1 MKSKK
6 PLLSILLPT
15 VNPSERV
22 VSIISELLECEKF
35 RFELVVSL
43 NAPSQALELESRYE
57 SDSRLVVSIE
67 PQRLN
72 VAENWTRAV
81 EKSSGKYLWLIGD
94 DDYILREQLLQVL
107 ELLEKENLDCLS
119 FNGWS
124 YIFPSE
130 MTKNLPL
137 SRPRHFNYKKSIL
150 GVLTHKKYEEIIKNM
165 YRFVPLIPLNMQLT
179 IFSRDT
185 IEKIG
190 GRFKMPFPDHIA
202 LMEFLA
208 VSKIWKVVDERWC
221 IVGMAPSS
229 FGNSAYQSS
238 DSAGEA
244 YLGLTQSELPPM
256 PGNILNSVMLS
267 WLETLS
273 STNQRFQKYRPSRGN
288 YILRQIGVSYRR
300 WRSRDIDF
308 LGLLRNIKCISR
320 KDLLLAIRSLFSIKN
335 VVLIFKILTRK
346 PGPEKIIGAKFE
358 TAQQI
363 DIKGFAD
370 DIRLPVY
377 S

>member
-1 MKSKK
+1 MNSEK

-15 VNPSERV
+15 VNPNERV
-22 VSIISELLECEKF
+22 VSIISELLESEKTS
-35 RFELVVSL
+35 FELVVSL
-43 NAPSQALELESRYE
+43 NAPNQALNLESKYV
-57 SDSRLVVSIE
+57 SDNRLVLSIE
-67 PQRLN
+67 SERLN
-72 VAENWTRAV
+72 VADNWTRTV
-81 EKSSGKYLWLIGD
+81 ENSSGKYLWLIGD
-94 DDYILREQLLQVL
+94 DDYILREQLIQVL
-107 ELLEKENLDCLS
+107 ELLERENLDCLS

-130 MTKNLPL
+130 MTKNLAL

-150 GVLTHKKYEEIIKNM
+150 GVLTQKKYEKIISNM
-165 YRFVPLIPLNMQLT
+165 YNFVPLIPLNMQLT

-185 IEKIG
+185 IDKIG

-202 LMEFLA
+202 LMEFLTVA
-208 VSKIWKVVDERWC
+208 KIWKVIDERWC

-238 DSAGEA
+238 NSAGEA
-244 YLGLTQSELPPM
+244 YLGLTQSDLSPM

-273 STNQRFQKYRPSRGN
+273 TTNQRFQKYRPSRGN
-288 YILRQIGVSYRR
+288 YALRQIGVSYRR

-308 LGLLRNIKCISR
+308 LGLLRNIKCIPI
-320 KDLLLAIRSLFSIKN
+320 KDLLLATISLFSIKN
-335 VVLIFKILTRK
+335 IVLIVKIFTRK

-358 TAQQI
+358 TAKQI
-363 DIKGFAD
+363 DIKAFAD
-370 DIRLPVY
+370 DTRMSVY

>member
-1 MKSKK
+1 MNSEK

-15 VNPSERV
+15 VNPNERV
-22 VSIISELLECEKF
+22 VSIISELLECKKTS
-35 RFELVVSL
+35 FELVLSL
-43 NAPSQALELESRYE
+43 NAPSQPLELERWHE
-57 SDSRLVVSIE
+57 SDNRLVISIE

-72 VAENWTRAV
+72 VAENWTKAV
-81 EKSSGKYLWLIGD
+81 EKSSGRYLWLIGD
-94 DDYILREQLLQVL
+94 DDYILCEQLLQVL
-107 ELLEKENLDCLS
+107 ALLERENLDCLS

-130 MTKNLPL
+130 MTKNLAL

-150 GVLTHKKYEEIIKNM
+150 GVLTHKNYEKITRNM

-185 IEKIG
+185 FEKIG
-190 GRFKMPFPDHIA
+190 GVFKMPFPDHIA
-202 LMEFLA
+202 LMEFLTVA
-208 VSKIWKVVDERWC
+208 KIWKVIDERWC
-221 IVGMAPSS
+221 IVGMAPTS

-244 YLGLTQSELPPM
+244 YLGLSQSELPPV

-273 STNQRFQKYRPSRGN
+273 NTNPRFQKYRPSRGN

-300 WRSRDIDF
+300 WRSGDLDF
-308 LGLLRNIKCISR
+308 GGLLRNTKRIPI
-320 KDLLLAIRSLFSIKN
+320 KDLLLATRSLFLVKN
-335 VVLIFKILTRK
+335 IVLIFKIFARK

-358 TAQQI
+358 IAKQVN
-363 DIKGFAD
+363 IKAYAD
-370 DIRLPVY
+370 DIRLPV
-377 S
+377 SS

>member
-1 MKSKK
+1 MNSEK

-15 VNPSERV
+15 VNPNERV

-35 RFELVVSL
+35 GFQLVVSL

-107 ELLEKENLDCLS
+107 ELLEKENVDCLS

-208 VSKIWKVVDERWC
+208 VAKIWKVVDERWC

-244 YLGLTQSELPPM
+244 YLGLIQSELSPI

-273 STNQRFQKYRPSRGN
+273 STNKRFEKYRPSRGN
-288 YILRQIGVSYRR
+288 YTLRQIGVSYRR
-300 WRSRDIDF
+300 WKSKDIDF
-308 LGLLRNIKCISR
+308 LGLLRNIKCIPL
-320 KDLLLAIRSLFSIKN
+320 KDLLLATRSLFSLKN
-335 VVLIFKILTRK
+335 LVLIFKIFTRK

-358 TAQQI
+358 TTKQI
-363 DIKGFAD
+363 DIKAFAD
-370 DIRLPVY
+370 DIRLRAT

>member
-1 MKSKK
+1 MNSEK

-15 VNPSERV
+15 VNPNARV
-22 VSIISELLECEKF
+22 VSIISELLESEKF
-35 RFELVVSL
+35 GFELVVSL

-57 SDSRLVVSIE
+57 SDDRLVISIE

-72 VAENWTRAV
+72 VAENWTRAI

-165 YRFVPLIPLNMQLT
+165 YRFIPLIPLNMQLT
-179 IFSRDT
+179 IFSRET

-208 VSKIWKVVDERWC
+208 VAKIWKVVDERWC

-229 FGNSAYQSS
+229 FGSSAYQSS
-238 DSAGEA
+238 NSAGEA

-273 STNQRFQKYRPSRGN
+273 SSNQRFQKYRPSRGN

-300 WRSRDIDF
+300 WRSKDIDF
-308 LGLLRNIKCISR
+308 LEVLRIIKSIPI
-320 KDLLLAIRSLFSIKN
+320 KDLLLATSCLFSLKN
-335 VVLIFKILTRK
+335 IFLILKIFTRK

-358 TAQQI
+358 TAKQI
-363 DIKGFAD
+363 DIKAFAD
-370 DIRLPVY
+370 DTRMSVY

>member
-1 MKSKK
+1 MNSEK

-15 VNPSERV
+15 VNPNERV

-35 RFELVVSL
+35 GFELVVSL
-43 NAPSQALELESRYE
+43 NAPSQALELEGRHE
-57 SDSRLVVSIE
+57 SDNRLIISTE

-72 VAENWTRAV
+72 VAENWTRVV

-94 DDYILREQLLQVL
+94 DDYILREQLILVL

-130 MTKNLPL
+130 MTKNLAL

-150 GVLTHKKYEEIIKNM
+150 GVLTHKKFEKIIKNM

-208 VSKIWKVVDERWC
+208 VAKIWKVVDQRWC

-229 FGNSAYQSS
+229 FGNSAYKNS
-238 DSAGEA
+238 DSVGEA
-244 YLGLTQSELPPM
+244 YLGLTGSEVPPT

-273 STNQRFQKYRPSRGN
+273 NTNQRFQKYRPSRGN

-300 WRSRDIDF
+300 WRSKEINF
-308 LGLLRNIKCISR
+308 AGLIQNMKGIPI
-320 KDLLLAIRSLFSIKN
+320 KDLLLATSSLFSMKN
-335 VVLIFKILTRK
+335 IILIIKILGRK

-358 TAQQI
+358 AINQM
-363 DIKGFAD
+363 DIKAFAE
-370 DIRLPVY
+370 DIRLSVY

>member
-1 MKSKK
+1 MNSEK

-15 VNPSERV
+15 VNPNERV
-22 VSIISELLECEKF
+22 VSIVSELLECKKTS
-35 RFELVVSL
+35 FELVLSL
-43 NAPSQALELESRYE
+43 NAPSQPLELERRHE
-57 SDSRLVVSIE
+57 SDNRLVISIE

-72 VAENWTRAV
+72 VAENWTKAV
-81 EKSSGKYLWLIGD
+81 EKSSGRYLWLIGD
-94 DDYILREQLLQVL
+94 DDYILCEQLLQVL
-107 ELLEKENLDCLS
+107 ALLERENLDCLS

-130 MTKNLPL
+130 MTKNLAL

-150 GVLTHKKYEEIIKNM
+150 GVLTHKNYEKITRNM

-185 IEKIG
+185 FEKIG
-190 GRFKMPFPDHIA
+190 GVFKMPFPDHIA
-202 LMEFLA
+202 LMEFLTVA
-208 VSKIWKVVDERWC
+208 KIWKVIDERWC
-221 IVGMAPSS
+221 IVGMAPTS

-244 YLGLTQSELPPM
+244 YLGLSQSELPPV

-273 STNQRFQKYRPSRGN
+273 NTNPRFQKYRPSRGN

-300 WRSRDIDF
+300 WRSGDIDF
-308 LGLLRNIKCISR
+308 GDLLRNTKRIPF
-320 KDLLLAIRSLFSIKN
+320 KDLLLATRSLFLVKN
-335 VVLIFKILTRK
+335 IVLIFKIFARK

-358 TAQQI
+358 IAKQVN
-363 DIKGFAD
+363 IKAYAD
-370 DIRLPVY
+370 DIRLPV
-377 S
+377 SS

>member
-1 MKSKK
+1 
-6 PLLSILLPT
+6 
-15 VNPSERV
+15 
-22 VSIISELLECEKF
+22 
-35 RFELVVSL
+35 
-43 NAPSQALELESRYE
+43 
-57 SDSRLVVSIE
+57 
-67 PQRLN
+67 
-72 VAENWTRAV
+72 
-81 EKSSGKYLWLIGD
+81 
-94 DDYILREQLLQVL
+94 
-107 ELLEKENLDCLS
+107 
-119 FNGWS
+119 
-124 YIFPSE
+124 
-130 MTKNLPL
+130 
-137 SRPRHFNYKKSIL
+137 
-150 GVLTHKKYEEIIKNM
+150 
-165 YRFVPLIPLNMQLT
+165 MQLT

-202 LMEFLA
+202 LMEFLTVA
-208 VSKIWKVVDERWC
+208 KIWKVIDERWC

-244 YLGLTQSELPPM
+244 YLGLTQSEISPM

-288 YILRQIGVSYRR
+288 YVLRQIGVSYRR
-300 WRSRDIDF
+300 WRSKDIDF
-308 LGLLRNIKCISR
+308 LELLRNVKCIPI
-320 KDLLLAIRSLFSIKN
+320 KDLLLATSSLFSLKN
-335 VVLIFKILTRK
+335 IVLILKIFTRK

-358 TAQQI
+358 TAIQI
-363 DIKGFAD
+363 DIKTFAD

>member
-1 MKSKK
+1 MNSEK

-15 VNPSERV
+15 VNPNERV

-35 RFELVVSL
+35 GFELVVSL

-107 ELLEKENLDCLS
+107 ELLEKENVDCLS

-150 GVLTHKKYEEIIKNM
+150 GVLTNKKYEEIIKNM

-179 IFSRDT
+179 IFSRNT

-208 VSKIWKVVDERWC
+208 VAKIWKVVDERWC

-244 YLGLTQSELPPM
+244 YLGLTQSERPPM

-308 LGLLRNIKCISR
+308 LGLLRNIKCIPR

-335 VVLIFKILTRK
+335 IVLIFKILARK

-363 DIKGFAD
+363 DIKGFAN

>member
-1 MKSKK
+1 MNSEK

-22 VSIISELLECEKF
+22 DSIISELLECEKTG
-35 RFELVVSL
+35 FELVISL
-43 NAPSQALELESRYE
+43 NAPNQALKLESIYL
-57 SDSRLVVSIE
+57 SDNRLVISIE
-67 PQRLN
+67 PERLN
-72 VAENWTRAV
+72 VAENWTRSV

-94 DDYILREQLLQVL
+94 DDYILREQLSQVL
-107 ELLEKENLDCLS
+107 ELLERENLDCLS

-130 MTKNLPL
+130 MTKNLAL

-150 GVLTHKKYEEIIKNM
+150 GVLTHKKYEKIITNM

-202 LMEFLA
+202 LMEFLTVA
-208 VSKIWKVVDERWC
+208 KIWKVIDERWC

-244 YLGLTQSELPPM
+244 YLGLTQSEISPI

-300 WRSRDIDF
+300 WRSNDIDF
-308 LGLLRNIKCISR
+308 LELLRNVKCIPI
-320 KDLLLAIRSLFSIKN
+320 KDLLLATSSLFSLKN
-335 VVLIFKILTRK
+335 IVLILKIFTRK

-358 TAQQI
+358 TAKQI
-363 DIKGFAD
+363 DIKAFAD
-370 DIRLPVY
+370 DIRLPEY

>member
-1 MKSKK
+1 MNSEK

-15 VNPSERV
+15 VNPNERV
-22 VSIISELLECEKF
+22 VSIISELLESEKTG
-35 RFELVVSL
+35 FELVVSL
-43 NAPSQALELESRYE
+43 NAPRQALELESRYE
-57 SDSRLVVSIE
+57 SDDRLVISIE

-107 ELLEKENLDCLS
+107 ELLERENLDCLS

-150 GVLTHKKYEEIIKNM
+150 GVLTNKKYEKIIKNM

-179 IFSRDT
+179 IFSRET

-208 VSKIWKVVDERWC
+208 VAKIWKVVDERWC
-221 IVGMAPSS
+221 IVGMAPTS

-238 DSAGEA
+238 NSAGEV

-273 STNQRFQKYRPSRGN
+273 SSNQRFQKYRPSRGN

-300 WRSRDIDF
+300 WRSKDIDF
-308 LGLLRNIKCISR
+308 VEVLRTIKSIPI
-320 KDLLLAIRSLFSIKN
+320 KDLLLATNSLFSMKN
-335 VVLIFKILTRK
+335 IVLIFKIFVRK

-358 TAQQI
+358 TAKQI
-363 DIKGFAD
+363 DIKTFAD
-370 DIRLPVY
+370 DTRMFVC

>member
-1 MKSKK
+1 MNSEK

-15 VNPSERV
+15 VNPNERV
-22 VSIISELLECEKF
+22 VSIISELLECEKT

-43 NAPSQALELESRYE
+43 NAPNQALKLESSYL
-57 SDSRLVVSIE
+57 SDDRLVISTE
-67 PQRLN
+67 PERLN
-72 VAENWTRAV
+72 VAENWTRSV

-107 ELLEKENLDCLS
+107 ELLERENLDCLS

-130 MTKNLPL
+130 MTKNLAL

-150 GVLTHKKYEEIIKNM
+150 GVLTHKKYEKIITNM

-202 LMEFLA
+202 LMEFLTVA
-208 VSKIWKVVDERWC
+208 KIWKVIDERWC

-244 YLGLTQSELPPM
+244 YLGLTQSEISPM

-300 WRSRDIDF
+300 WRSKDIDF
-308 LGLLRNIKCISR
+308 LELLRNVKCIPI
-320 KDLLLAIRSLFSIKN
+320 KDLLLATISLFSLKN
-335 VVLIFKILTRK
+335 IVLILKIFTRK

-358 TAQQI
+358 TAKQI
-363 DIKGFAD
+363 DIKAFAD

>member
-1 MKSKK
+1 MNSEK

-15 VNPSERV
+15 VNPNERV

-35 RFELVVSL
+35 GFELVVSL

-107 ELLEKENLDCLS
+107 ELLEKENVDCLS

-150 GVLTHKKYEEIIKNM
+150 GVLTNKKYEEIIKNM

-179 IFSRDT
+179 IFSRNT

-208 VSKIWKVVDERWC
+208 VAKIWKVVDERWC

-273 STNQRFQKYRPSRGN
+273 SSNQRFQKYRPSRGN

>member
-1 MKSKK
+1 MNSEK

-15 VNPSERV
+15 VNPNERV
-22 VSIISELLECEKF
+22 VSIISELLECEKTS
-35 RFELVVSL
+35 FELVVSL
-43 NAPSQALELESRYE
+43 NAPSQALELESRHE
-57 SDSRLVVSIE
+57 SDNRLVISIE
-67 PQRLN
+67 PERLN

-94 DDYILREQLLQVL
+94 DDYILCEQLLQVL

-130 MTKNLPL
+130 MTKNLAL
-137 SRPRHFNYKKSIL
+137 SRSRHFNYKKSIL
-150 GVLTHKKYEEIIKNM
+150 GVLTHKKYEKIIVNM

-202 LMEFLA
+202 LMEFLTVA
-208 VSKIWKVVDERWC
+208 KIWKVIDERWC

>member
-1 MKSKK
+1 LNSEK

-15 VNPSERV
+15 VNPNERV
-22 VSIISELLECEKF
+22 VSIISELLESEKTS
-35 RFELVVSL
+35 FELVVSL
-43 NAPSQALELESRYE
+43 NAPNQALNLESKYV
-57 SDSRLVVSIE
+57 SDNRLVLSIE
-67 PQRLN
+67 SERLN
-72 VAENWTRAV
+72 VADNWTRTI
-81 EKSSGKYLWLIGD
+81 ENSSGKYLWLIGD
-94 DDYILREQLLQVL
+94 DDYVLRGQLIQVL
-107 ELLEKENLDCLS
+107 ELLERENLDCLS

-130 MTKNLPL
+130 MTKNMAL
-137 SRPRHFNYKKSIL
+137 SRPRHFKYKKSIL
-150 GVLTHKKYEEIIKNM
+150 GVLTHKKYEKIISNM
-165 YRFVPLIPLNMQLT
+165 YNFVPLIPLNMQLT

-185 IEKIG
+185 IDKIG

-202 LMEFLA
+202 LMEFLTVA
-208 VSKIWKVVDERWC
+208 KIWKVIDERWC

-238 DSAGEA
+238 NSAGEA
-244 YLGLTQSELPPM
+244 YLGLTQSELSPM

-273 STNQRFQKYRPSRGN
+273 TTNQRFQKYRPSRGN
-288 YILRQIGVSYRR
+288 YALRQIGVSYRR

-308 LGLLRNIKCISR
+308 LGLLRNIKCIPI
-320 KDLLLAIRSLFSIKN
+320 KDLLLATNSLFSIKN
-335 VVLIFKILTRK
+335 IVLIVKIFTRK

-358 TAQQI
+358 TTKQI
-363 DIKGFAD
+363 DIKAFAD
-370 DIRLPVY
+370 EIRLRTY

>member
-1 MKSKK
+1 MNSEK

-15 VNPSERV
+15 VNPNERV

-35 RFELVVSL
+35 GFELVVSL

-107 ELLEKENLDCLS
+107 ELLEKENVDCLS

-150 GVLTHKKYEEIIKNM
+150 GVLTNKKYEEIIKNM

-202 LMEFLA
+202 LMEFLTVA
-208 VSKIWKVVDERWC
+208 KIWKVIDERWC

>member
-1 MKSKK
+1 MNSEK

-15 VNPSERV
+15 VNPNERV
-22 VSIISELLECEKF
+22 VSIISELLECEKTS
-35 RFELVVSL
+35 FELVVSL
-43 NAPSQALELESRYE
+43 NAPNQALEIESRHE
-57 SDSRLVVSIE
+57 SDNRLVISIE
-67 PQRLN
+67 PERLN

-94 DDYILREQLLQVL
+94 DDYILCEQLLQVL

-165 YRFVPLIPLNMQLT
+165 YRFLPLIPLNMQLT

-208 VSKIWKVVDERWC
+208 VAKIWKVVDERWC

-308 LGLLRNIKCISR
+308 IGLLRNIKCIPR

-335 VVLIFKILTRK
+335 IVLIFKILARK

>member
-1 MKSKK
+1 MNSEK

-15 VNPSERV
+15 VNPNERV

-35 RFELVVSL
+35 GFELVVSL

-107 ELLEKENLDCLS
+107 ELLEKENVDCLS

-137 SRPRHFNYKKSIL
+137 SRPRHFSYKKSIL

-273 STNQRFQKYRPSRGN
+273 STNQRFLKYRPSRGN

-363 DIKGFAD
+363 DIKSFAD

>member
-1 MKSKK
+1 LKSEN

-15 VNPSERV
+15 VNPNERV
-22 VSIISELLECEKF
+22 VSIISELLESKKAG
-35 RFELVVSL
+35 FELVVSL
-43 NAPSQALELESRYE
+43 NAPNQLLKLESRYV
-57 SDSRLVVSIE
+57 SDTRLVLSIE
-67 PQRLN
+67 PERLN
-72 VAENWTRAV
+72 VADNWTRAV

-94 DDYILREQLLQVL
+94 DDYILQEHLLQVL
-107 ELLEKENLDCLS
+107 ELLERESPDCLS

-124 YIFPSE
+124 YIFPSQ
-130 MTKNLPL
+130 MTKNLAL

-150 GVLTHKKYEEIIKNM
+150 GVLSDKKYEKVISNM

-179 IFSRDT
+179 IFTRDT
-185 IEKIG
+185 FEKVG
-190 GRFKMPFPDHIA
+190 GKFKMPFPDHIA
-202 LMEFLA
+202 LMEFLVVA
-208 VSKIWKVVDERWC
+208 KKWKVVDERWC

-229 FGNSAYQSS
+229 FGNSAYQNS
-238 DSAGEA
+238 DSAGEV
-244 YLGLTQSELPPM
+244 YLGLAQSEIPQM

-273 STNQRFQKYRPSRGN
+273 RTNPIFHKYRPSRGN

-300 WRSRDIDF
+300 WRSKDIDF
-308 LGLLRNIKCISR
+308 LGLLHNIKCISI
-320 KDLLLAIRSLFSIKN
+320 KDLLTATSSIFSLKN
-335 VVLIFKILTRK
+335 IVLIFKILRRK

-358 TAQQI
+358 TVKQI
-363 DIKGFAD
+363 DIKAFAD

>member
-1 MKSKK
+1 MNSEK

-15 VNPSERV
+15 VNPNERV
-22 VSIISELLECEKF
+22 VSIISELLECKKF
-35 RFELVVSL
+35 GFELVVSL

-107 ELLEKENLDCLS
+107 ELLEKENVDCLS

-208 VSKIWKVVDERWC
+208 VAKIWKVVDERWC

-308 LGLLRNIKCISR
+308 LGLLWNIKCISR

>member
-1 MKSKK
+1 MNSEK

-15 VNPSERV
+15 VNPNERV

-35 RFELVVSL
+35 GFELVVSL

-107 ELLEKENLDCLS
+107 ELLEKENVDCLS

-150 GVLTHKKYEEIIKNM
+150 GVLTNKKYEEIIKNM

-179 IFSRDT
+179 IFSRNT

-208 VSKIWKVVDERWC
+208 VAKIWKVVDERWC

>member
-1 MKSKK
+1 MNSEK

-15 VNPSERV
+15 VNPNERV

-35 RFELVVSL
+35 SFELVVSL

-124 YIFPSE
+124 YNFPSE

-179 IFSRDT
+179 MFSRDT

-208 VSKIWKVVDERWC
+208 VAKIWKVVDERWC

-244 YLGLTQSELPPM
+244 YLGLTQSEPPPM

-335 VVLIFKILTRK
+335 IVLIFKILARK

>member
-1 MKSKK
+1 LNSEK

-15 VNPSERV
+15 VNPNERV
-22 VSIISELLECEKF
+22 VSIISELLECKKTS
-35 RFELVVSL
+35 FELVLSL
-43 NAPSQALELESRYE
+43 NAPSQPLELERRHE
-57 SDSRLVVSIE
+57 SDSRLVISIE

-72 VAENWTRAV
+72 VAENWTKVV

-94 DDYILREQLLQVL
+94 DDYILCEQLLQAL
-107 ELLEKENLDCLS
+107 ALLERENLDCLS

-130 MTKNLPL
+130 MTKNLAL

-150 GVLTHKKYEEIIKNM
+150 GVLTHKNYEKITRNM

-185 IEKIG
+185 FEKIG
-190 GRFKMPFPDHIA
+190 GIFKMPFPDHIA
-202 LMEFLA
+202 LMEFLSVA
-208 VSKIWKVVDERWC
+208 KIWKVIDERWC
-221 IVGMAPSS
+221 IVGMAPTS

-273 STNQRFQKYRPSRGN
+273 NTNPRFQKYRPSRGN

-300 WRSRDIDF
+300 WRSGDIDF
-308 LGLLRNIKCISR
+308 LGLLRNTKRIPI
-320 KDLLLAIRSLFSIKN
+320 KDLLLATRSLFSVKN
-335 VVLIFKILTRK
+335 IVLIFKIFARK

-358 TAQQI
+358 TAKQVN
-363 DIKGFAD
+363 IKAFAD
-370 DIRLPVY
+370 DIRLPV
-377 S
+377 SS

>member
-1 MKSKK
+1 LNSEK

-15 VNPSERV
+15 VNPNERV

-35 RFELVVSL
+35 GFELIVSL

-57 SDSRLVVSIE
+57 SDNRLVISTE

-72 VAENWTRAV
+72 VAENWTRVV

-94 DDYILREQLLQVL
+94 DDYILREQLILVL

-130 MTKNLPL
+130 MTKNLAL

-150 GVLTHKKYEEIIKNM
+150 GVLTHKKYEKIIKNM

-185 IEKIG
+185 IEKVG

-208 VSKIWKVVDERWC
+208 VAKIWKVVDERWC

-238 DSAGEA
+238 DSTGEA
-244 YLGLTQSELPPM
+244 YLGLTESELPPV

-267 WLETLS
+267 WLGTLS

-288 YILRQIGVSYRR
+288 YILRQIGVSFRR
-300 WRSRDIDF
+300 WRSKDIDF
-308 LGLLRNIKCISR
+308 LELFRNIKSIPI
-320 KDLLLAIRSLFSIKN
+320 KDFLPAASSLFSVKN
-335 VVLIFKILTRK
+335 IILIVKILGRK
-346 PGPEKIIGAKFE
+346 PGPEKIIGAKFDVVK
-358 TAQQI
+358 QV
-363 DIKGFAD
+363 DIKTFAD
-370 DIRLPVY
+370 NIRLSVY

>member
-1 MKSKK
+1 LNSEK

-15 VNPSERV
+15 VNPNERV
-22 VSIISELLECEKF
+22 VSIISELLESKKTH
-35 RFELVVSL
+35 FELVVSL
-43 NAPSQALELESRYE
+43 NAPNQALKLETRYL
-57 SDSRLVVSIE
+57 SDNRLVLSIE
-67 PQRLN
+67 PERLN
-72 VAENWTRAV
+72 VADNWTRAV

-94 DDYILREQLLQVL
+94 DDFILCGDLIQVL
-107 ELLEKENLDCLS
+107 ELLERENLDCLS

-130 MTKNLPL
+130 ITKNVAL

-150 GVLTHKKYEEIIKNM
+150 GVLTHKKYEKIISNM

-179 IFSRDT
+179 IFSRDI

-190 GRFKMPFPDHIA
+190 GRFRMPFPDHIA
-202 LMEFLA
+202 LMEFLTVA
-208 VSKIWKVVDERWC
+208 KIWKVIDERWC
-221 IVGMAPSS
+221 IVGMAPTS
-229 FGNSAYQSS
+229 FGNSAYQNS

-244 YLGLTQSELPPM
+244 YLGLAESEISSI

-288 YILRQIGVSYRR
+288 YTLRQIGVSYRR
-300 WRSRDIDF
+300 WRSKEIDF
-308 LGLLRNIKCISR
+308 LGLLRNIKCIPI
-320 KDLLLAIRSLFSIKN
+320 KDLLFAASSLFSIKN
-335 VVLIFKILTRK
+335 IVLIVKIFTRK
-346 PGPEKIIGAKFE
+346 PGPEKIIGTKFE
-358 TAQQI
+358 TTKQI
-363 DIKGFAD
+363 GIKAFAD
-370 DIRLPVY
+370 EIRLRTY

>member
-1 MKSKK
+1 MNSEK

-15 VNPSERV
+15 VNPNERV
-22 VSIISELLECEKF
+22 VSIISELLECEKTS
-35 RFELVVSL
+35 FELVVSL
-43 NAPSQALELESRYE
+43 NAPSQLLELESRHE
-57 SDSRLVVSIE
+57 SDNRLVISIE
-67 PQRLN
+67 PERLN

-94 DDYILREQLLQVL
+94 DDYILCEQLLQVL

-130 MTKNLPL
+130 MTKNLAL
-137 SRPRHFNYKKSIL
+137 SRSRHFNYKKSIL
-150 GVLTHKKYEEIIKNM
+150 GVLTHKKYEKIIVNM

-202 LMEFLA
+202 LMEFLTVA
-208 VSKIWKVVDERWC
+208 KIWKVIDERWC

-273 STNQRFQKYRPSRGN
+273 SSNQRFQKYRPSRGN

-300 WRSRDIDF
+300 WRSKDIDF
-308 LGLLRNIKCISR
+308 LEVLRIIKSIPI
-320 KDLLLAIRSLFSIKN
+320 KDLLLATSSLFSVKN
-335 VVLIFKILTRK
+335 IVLIFKIFARK

-358 TAQQI
+358 TAKQI

>member
-1 MKSKK
+1 MNSEK

-15 VNPSERV
+15 VNPNERV

-35 RFELVVSL
+35 GFELVVSL

-107 ELLEKENLDCLS
+107 ELLERENLDCLS

-150 GVLTHKKYEEIIKNM
+150 GVLTNKKYEEIIKNM

-208 VSKIWKVVDERWC
+208 VAKIWKVVDERWC

-308 LGLLRNIKCISR
+308 LGLLWNIKCISR

>member
-1 MKSKK
+1 M
-6 PLLSILLPT
+6 SILLPT
-15 VNPSERV
+15 VNPNERV

-35 RFELVVSL
+35 GFELVVSL

-107 ELLEKENLDCLS
+107 ELLEKENVDCLS

-150 GVLTHKKYEEIIKNM
+150 GVLTNKKYEEIIKNM

-208 VSKIWKVVDERWC
+208 VAKIWKVVDERWC

>member
-1 MKSKK
+1 MNSEK

-15 VNPSERV
+15 VNPNERV
-22 VSIISELLECEKF
+22 VSIISELLVCEKTS
-35 RFELVVSL
+35 FELVVSL
-43 NAPSQALELESRYE
+43 NAPSQALEIESRHE
-57 SDSRLVVSIE
+57 SDNRLVISIE
-67 PQRLN
+67 PERLN

-94 DDYILREQLLQVL
+94 DDYILCEQLLQVL

-130 MTKNLPL
+130 MTKNLAL
-137 SRPRHFNYKKSIL
+137 SRSRHFNYKKSIL
-150 GVLTHKKYEEIIKNM
+150 GVLTHKKYEKIIVNM

-202 LMEFLA
+202 LMEFLTVA
-208 VSKIWKVVDERWC
+208 KIWKVIDERWC

-308 LGLLRNIKCISR
+308 LGLLRNIKCIPR

-335 VVLIFKILTRK
+335 IVLIFKILARK

>member
-1 MKSKK
+1 MNSEK

-15 VNPSERV
+15 VNPNERV

-35 RFELVVSL
+35 GFELVVSL

-107 ELLEKENLDCLS
+107 ELLEKENVDCLS

-150 GVLTHKKYEEIIKNM
+150 GVLTNKKYEEIIKNM

-208 VSKIWKVVDERWC
+208 VAKIWKVVDERWC

-288 YILRQIGVSYRR
+288 YILRQIGVSFRR

>member
-1 MKSKK
+1 M

-15 VNPSERV
+15 VNPNERV
-22 VSIISELLECEKF
+22 ISIISELLESEKTG
-35 RFELVVSL
+35 FELVVSL
-43 NAPSQALELESRYE
+43 NAPNQALKLESRYM
-57 SDSRLVVSIE
+57 SDHRLVLSIE
-67 PQRLN
+67 PERLN
-72 VAENWTRAV
+72 VADNWTRAV
-81 EKSSGKYLWLIGD
+81 ENSSGKYLWLIGD

-150 GVLTHKKYEEIIKNM
+150 GVLTHEKYEKIIKNM
-165 YRFVPLIPLNMQLT
+165 YHFVPLIPLNMQLT

-208 VSKIWKVVDERWC
+208 VAKIWKVVDERWC

-273 STNQRFQKYRPSRGN
+273 RTNQRFQKYRPSRGN
-288 YILRQIGVSYRR
+288 YILRQVGVSYRR
-300 WRSRDIDF
+300 WRSKDIDF
-308 LGLLRNIKCISR
+308 LGLLRNIKCIPI

-335 VVLIFKILTRK
+335 IALIFKILTRK

-358 TAQQI
+358 TTKQI
-363 DIKGFAD
+363 DITAFAN
-370 DIRLPVY
+370 DIRMPVY

>member
-1 MKSKK
+1 M
-6 PLLSILLPT
+6 SILLPT
-15 VNPSERV
+15 VNPNERV
-22 VSIISELLECEKF
+22 ASIISELLECEKTG
-35 RFELVVSL
+35 FELVVSL
-43 NAPSQALELESRYE
+43 NAPNQALKLESSYL
-57 SDSRLVVSIE
+57 SDDRLVISTE
-67 PQRLN
+67 RERLN
-72 VAENWTRAV
+72 VAENWTRSVA
-81 EKSSGKYLWLIGD
+81 KSSGKYLWLIGD

-107 ELLEKENLDCLS
+107 ELLERENLDCLS

-130 MTKNLPL
+130 MTKNLAL

-150 GVLTHKKYEEIIKNM
+150 GVLTHKKYEKIITNM

-202 LMEFLA
+202 LMEFLTVA
-208 VSKIWKVVDERWC
+208 KIWKVIDERWC

-244 YLGLTQSELPPM
+244 YLGLTQSEISPM

-288 YILRQIGVSYRR
+288 YVLRQIGVSYRR
-300 WRSRDIDF
+300 WRSKDIDF
-308 LGLLRNIKCISR
+308 LELLRNVKCIPI
-320 KDLLLAIRSLFSIKN
+320 KDLLLATSSLFSLKN
-335 VVLIFKILTRK
+335 IVLILKIFTRK

-358 TAQQI
+358 TAIQI
-363 DIKGFAD
+363 DIKTFAD